1 MANIQY
7 PSYHIFSSIIAC
19 YTRARLRKSPSGT
32 KPSVKYTSIAP
43 VESDTVP
50 NTVLP
55 HHTQLSTAFVPR
67 LLSLPPDST
76 HQYEGSGPW
85 LHIGSGQLTSAYKKA
100 AGSYRPTSTPSL
112 GLASPQLHTLHD
124 DGANN
129 QPVPRSPV
137 CDDSTVSQLAQTPP
151 ALNFLTL
158 TDSVGDLSL
167 VMDAAT
173 DTSGSSLST
182 PPYTDSNSDVDID
195 GDEKSRRDSTDLLQ
209 SVRSRMSI
217 AFLCH
222 GSSPSPSPGP
232 GPTCPEQSNPYFS
245 ADVLGCEGHKSIS
258 TLDFHKSESTNVVT
272 NPVVSIPGSM
282 DELAG
287 NKYCPTCK
295 NKLRKQ
301 EQGPTADC
309 ERCHRHLSI
318 YSVKWPSRSNG
329 VLKEKIAKQEQVLST
344 TMSSFSWHVLVS
356 MD

>member
-1 MANIQY
+1 MASILLTTL
-7 PSYHIFSSIIAC
+7 SSTIAC
-19 YTRARLRKSPSGT
+19 YTRPRLRKSPTSS
-32 KPSVKYTSIAP
+32 KRSVKYNSIAP

-50 NTVLP
+50 NAVLR
-55 HHTQLSTAFVPR
+55 HHAQRSSAFVPR

-76 HQYEGSGPW
+76 HQYKGSGPW
-85 LHIGSGQLTSAYKKA
+85 FHVGPGQLSLAYEETA
-100 AGSYRPTSTPSL
+100 EIYRPNSTPTS
-112 GLASPQLHTLHD
+112 GLANPQLHTLYG
-124 DGANN
+124 DGNDN
-129 QPVPRSPV
+129 QPLPQSFNRENSAVTQP
-137 CDDSTVSQLAQTPP
+137 AQTPP
-151 ALNFLTL
+151 ALSFLAL
-158 TDSVGDLSL
+158 ADSVSDLSL
-167 VMDAAT
+167 VVDSAT

-182 PPYTDSNSDVDID
+182 PPYTDSNSDVEIN
-195 GDEKSRRDSTDLLQ
+195 GDEKYNRDNTDLLQ

-245 ADVLGCEGHKSIS
+245 TDVLGCRAPKSIS
-258 TLDFHKSESTNVVT
+258 TIEFHNSELTNIVT
-272 NPVVSIPGSM
+272 NPVVSIADGM

-329 VLKEKIAKQEQVLST
+329 VLKEKMAKLEQVLST
-344 TMSSFSWHVLVS
+344 TMPSFS
-356 MD
+356 